1 MNGDSDGRVLAAVD
15 LGSNSFHM
23 LVVRQVDGGFAVID
37 RLREMV
43 RLASGID
50 EEGNLSEES
59 RARALECLA
68 RFGQRL
74 RVIRPGRVRVV
85 GTNTFRRAKR
95 IDGFLAEA
103 QEALGHPIEIVSG
116 REEARLIFLG
126 AAHSLPAGDH
136 RRLVVDIGGGS
147 TEVISGQGLTAHE
160 LDSLY
165 MGCVSMSQAH
175 FPGGKITSKRFRKAQ
190 TAAQVEL
197 EALASRLAGTR
208 WDEAVGASGTIK
220 ATEAVLRELG
230 WRSGGITAPAV
241 RRLADHLVEIGHA
254 DQIDLPGL
262 SPQRAPVFA
271 GGVAILL
278 GLFESLAID
287 ELRVSNGALRE
298 GVLHDL
304 VGRYTD
310 VDARIRTVGWLQS
323 RFAVDARQAER
334 VEHTA
339 LALLQQCAQSWR
351 LMDPLLQFALRWAAQ
366 LHEIGMAVAHA
377 QYHKHGAY
385 LIENGDLPG
394 FSRHEQELVGRLVR
408 SHRRKI
414 MGTLFER
421 LQLPWRASIPRAAVL
436 LRLAVVLHRS
446 RNPAPLPPIE
456 LAAKG
461 GNVRMAFPVGWL
473 DEHPLT
479 RADLLMEARYLEG
492 IDIRLEV
499 VEQLTGRQGEP
510 SSADGQAG
518 NDRPPALP
526 GSAQGA

>member
-1 MNGDSDGRVLAAVD
+1 MPDSVLAAVD

-50 EEGNLSEES
+50 DSGHLSEDS
-59 RARALECLA
+59 RTRALECLA

-95 IDGFLAEA
+95 IEDFLGQA

-126 AAHSLPAGDH
+126 AAQSLPAGDH

-165 MGCVSMSQAH
+165 MGCVSMSQNY
-175 FPGGKITSKRFRKAQ
+175 FPGGKITAKRFRKAQ
-190 TAAQVEL
+190 TAAEVEL
-197 EALASRLAGTR
+197 EALASRLAGAQ

-230 WRSGGITAPAV
+230 WRSGGITAPAAQ
-241 RRLADHLVEIGHA
+241 RLADHLVEIGHA
-254 DQIDLPGL
+254 DAIDLPGL

-278 GLFESLAID
+278 GLFESLNVR
-287 ELRVSNGALRE
+287 ELRVSSGALRE

-310 VDARIRTVGWLQS
+310 DDARIRTVGWLQS
-323 RFAVDARQAER
+323 RYAVDLRQAER
-334 VEHTA
+334 VEQAA
-339 LALLQQCAQSWR
+339 LALLDQCAEDWG
-351 LMDPLLQFALRWAAQ
+351 LVDPLLQFALRWAAQ
-366 LHEIGMAVAHA
+366 LHEVGMAVAHA

-385 LIENGDLPG
+385 LVEQGELPG

-414 MGTLFER
+414 VHSLFER
-421 LQLPWRASIPRAAVL
+421 LQLPWRESIPRAAVL

-446 RNPAPLPPIE
+446 RNPAALPTIE
-456 LAAKG
+456 LAARDQA
-461 GNVRMAFPVGWL
+461 VSVAFPQGWL
-473 DEHPLT
+473 REHPLT
-479 RADLLMEARYLEG
+479 HADLLDEAKYLQGIG
-492 IDIRLEV
+492 IDLEV
-499 VEQLTGRQGEP
+499 LEQPT
-510 SSADGQAG
+510 AAAAG
-518 NDRPPALP
+518 DR
-526 GSAQGA
+526 

>member
-1 MNGDSDGRVLAAVD
+1 MPDSVLAAVD

-50 EEGNLSEES
+50 ESGYLSEDS
-59 RARALECLA
+59 RTRALECLA

-95 IDGFLAEA
+95 IEDFLGRA
-103 QEALGHPIEIVSG
+103 QAALGHPIEIVSG

-175 FPGGKITSKRFRKAQ
+175 FPGGKITAKRFRKAQ

-197 EALASRLAGTR
+197 EALASRLAGAE

-241 RRLADHLVEIGHA
+241 QRLADHLVEIGHA
-254 DQIDLPGL
+254 DAIDLPGL

-278 GLFESLAID
+278 GLFESLNVR
-287 ELRVSNGALRE
+287 ELRVSSGALRE

-310 VDARIRTVGWLQS
+310 DDARIRTVGWLQS
-323 RFAVDARQAER
+323 RYAVDLRQAER
-334 VEHTA
+334 VEQTA
-339 LALLQQCAQSWR
+339 LALFDQCAEDWG
-351 LMDPLLQFALRWAAQ
+351 LVDPLLQFALRWAAQ
-366 LHEIGMAVAHA
+366 LHEVGMAVAHA

-385 LIENGDLPG
+385 LVEQGDLPG

-414 MGTLFER
+414 VSSLFER
-421 LQLPWRASIPRAAVL
+421 LQLPWRDSIPRAAVL

-446 RNPAPLPPIE
+446 RNPASLPGIE
-456 LAAKG
+456 LSARDHA
-461 GNVRMAFPVGWL
+461 VSVAFPEGWL
-473 DEHPLT
+473 SEHPLT
-479 RADLLMEARYLEG
+479 QADLLDEAEYLQGIG
-492 IDIRLEV
+492 IDLKLLE
-499 VEQLTGRQGEP
+499 QP
-510 SSADGQAG
+510 AAAAAAD
-518 NDRPPALP
+518 R
-526 GSAQGA
+526 

>member
-1 MNGDSDGRVLAAVD
+1 MPDRVLAAVD

-23 LVVRQVDGGFAVID
+23 LVVRQVDGGFAVLD

-50 EEGNLSEES
+50 EDGCLSEDS

-74 RVIRPGRVRVV
+74 RVIRPGRIRVV
-85 GTNTFRRAKR
+85 GTNTFRRAKQ
-95 IDGFLAEA
+95 IDQFLIEA
-103 QEALGHPIEIVSG
+103 REALGHPIEIISG

-126 AAHSLPAGDH
+126 AAHTLPAGNQ

-147 TEVISGQGLTAHE
+147 TEVISGEGLRALT

-165 MGCVSMSQAH
+165 MGCVSMSQTY
-175 FPGGKITSKRFRKAQ
+175 FPGGKITAKRFRKAQ

-197 EALASRLAGTR
+197 EALVSRLAGES

-230 WRSGGITAPAV
+230 WRSGGITASATK
-241 RRLADHLVEIGHA
+241 RLVDLVVDLGHI

-262 SPQRAPVFA
+262 SPQRAPVYV
-271 GGVAILL
+271 GGLAILM
-278 GLFESLAID
+278 GLLESL
-287 ELRVSNGALRE
+287 ELPEIRVSNGALRE

-310 VDARIRTVGWLQS
+310 DDARIRTVDWLQS
-323 RFAVDARQAER
+323 RFAVDVLQAAR
-334 VEHTA
+334 VESTT
-339 LALLQQCAQSWR
+339 LVLLDQCAEQWR
-351 LMDPLLQFALRWAAQ
+351 LKEPLLQFALRWAAQ
-366 LHEIGMAVAHA
+366 VHEVGMAVAHA

-408 SHRRKI
+408 AHRRKI
-414 MGTLFER
+414 VPSLFEG
-421 LQLPWRASIPRAAVL
+421 LQLPWRASIPRAAIL

-446 RNPAPLPPIE
+446 RNPAPLPPIQ
-456 LAAKG
+456 LRADGAALHLL
-461 GNVRMAFPVGWL
+461 FPPGWL
-473 DEHPLT
+473 EAHPLT
-479 RADLLMEARYLEG
+479 LADLQDEAEYLLAIDVRLVVG
-492 IDIRLEV
+492 IAP
-499 VEQLTGRQGEP
+499 P
-510 SSADGQAG
+510 SRATAAA
-518 NDRPPALP
+518 PA
-526 GSAQGA
+526 